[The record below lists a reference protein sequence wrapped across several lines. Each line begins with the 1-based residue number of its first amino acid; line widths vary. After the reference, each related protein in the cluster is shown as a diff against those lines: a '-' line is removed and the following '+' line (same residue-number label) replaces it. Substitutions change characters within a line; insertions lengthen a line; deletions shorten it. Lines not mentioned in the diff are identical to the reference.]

1 MITPTAWWRRPLFFP
16 LPDPT
21 KPEALPDLAQQKQ
34 AFRDTARQR
43 RAEAARAAGA
53 DAAGRLAAHLTAII
67 EALPA
72 GVVSAYLPIADEI
85 DPGAA
90 LDHAAGLGWTRAL
103 PVVMA
108 RAEPLRF
115 RAWQPGDALEDG
127 PLRTRHPAAGAAEV
141 RPDLLLVPMLAFDAS
156 GQRMG
161 WGGGF
166 YDRTLAALRAEKQ
179 ILAIGIGFA
188 GQQVDKVPSGPHD
201 APLDAVATDAG
212 VTRFKEF

>member
-1 MITPTAWWRRPLFFP
+1 M
-16 LPDPT
+16 
-21 KPEALPDLAQQKQ
+21 
-34 AFRDTARQR
+34 
-43 RAEAARAAGA
+43 
-53 DAAGRLAAHLTAII
+53 
-67 EALPA
+67 PA
-72 GVVSAYLPIADEI
+72 GVVSAYLPISDEI

-90 LDHAAGLGWTRAL
+90 LDHAAGRGWTRAL

-108 RAEPLRF
+108 KAEPLRF
-115 RAWQPGDALEDG
+115 RAWQPGDPLEDG
-127 PLRTRHPAAGAAEV
+127 PLRTRHPASGAAEV

-166 YDRTLAALRAEKQ
+166 YDRTLVALRDEKQ

>member
-1 MITPTAWWRRPLFFP
+1 MAPPVIFLLF
-16 LPDPT
+16 DPT

-34 AFRDTARQR
+34 VFRDTQRLR
-43 RAEAARAAGA
+43 RAEAAHAAGA
-53 DAAGRLAAHLTAII
+53 DAAGRLAGHLAGII

-72 GVVSAYLPIADEI
+72 GIVSAYLPIADEI
-85 DPGAA
+85 DPGPA

-103 PVVMA
+103 PVVTA
-108 RAEPLRF
+108 KGEPLQF

-127 PLRTRHPAAGAAEV
+127 PLRTRHPAAAAAEV
-141 RPDLLLVPMLAFDAS
+141 RPDLLLVPMLAFDGT

-166 YDRTLAALRAEKQ
+166 YDRTLAALRAEKT
-179 ILAIGIGFA
+179 ILAVGVAFA

-201 APLDAVATDAG
+201 AALDAVATDAG